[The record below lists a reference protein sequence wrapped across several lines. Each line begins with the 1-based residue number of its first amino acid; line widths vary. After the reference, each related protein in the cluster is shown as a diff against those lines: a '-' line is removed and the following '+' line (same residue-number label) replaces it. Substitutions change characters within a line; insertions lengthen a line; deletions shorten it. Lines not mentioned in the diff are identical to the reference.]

1 MLPAGRVALGE
12 TGERVRGRVNSSVWQ
27 RDYGWKPVVAGSFPG
42 FGVLWLALTL
52 ASSSWSGT
60 MFSHQPWTVLLE
72 DYDMTRGRI
81 WVLVLLVILFAP
93 LLSARAQRL
102 Y

>member
-1 MLPAGRVALGE
+1 M
-12 TGERVRGRVNSSVWQ
+12 
-27 RDYGWKPVVAGSFPG
+27 
-42 FGVLWLALTL
+42 LWLALTL
-52 ASSSWSGT
+52 DFEFLVGPLC
-60 MFSHQPWTVLLE
+60 FPPPWTVLLE
-72 DYDMTRGRI
+72 NYDITRGRI